1 MSHSNESATPEPGE
15 QPESDLQKMQETT
28 KAILEAALD
37 AGVPATEAL
46 DISRP
51 RNWNN

>member
-1 MSHSNESATPEPGE
+1 MSDSNESTTPEPEE
-15 QPESDLQKMQETT
+15 QPGSDIQKMQETT
-28 KAILEAALD
+28 KALLEAGLD
-37 AGVPATEAL
+37 AGLPATEAL